1 MVRNMKI
8 EKISIDKIKPAKYN
22 PRKDLKPG
30 DPEYEHL
37 KRSIEEFTL
46 VEPLIWN
53 KRLGVLISG
62 HQRLKIL
69 LARGDKEVDVSVVDL
84 DENKEKALNVALN
97 KIQGA
102 WDKDKLKDLFETMVL
117 PDIQL
122 TGFSS
127 SEIDGLLTIPET
139 EFNIEDFIFDDVK
152 EPCWFV
158 IRADL
163 TEYPKLK
170 EHITNLKATGLVIED
185 SQNGPY

>member
-1 MVRNMKI
+1 MKI
-8 EKISIDKIKPAKYN
+8 EKISIDKIHPAKYN

-53 KRLGVLISG
+53 KRSGVLIGG

-97 KIQGA
+97 KIQGD
-102 WDKDKLKDLFETMVL
+102 WNIDLLL
-117 PDIQL
+117 PLLEDIKISGIDIEL
-122 TGFSS
+122 TGFNLDFMLSLKELNMIPG
-127 SEIDGLLTIPET
+127 SEPDYDESCA
-139 EFNIEDFIFDDVK
+139 DDVK
-152 EPCWFV
+152 LIKCPECGHEFPV
-158 IRADL
+158 
-163 TEYPKLK
+163 
-170 EHITNLKATGLVIED
+170 
-185 SQNGPY
+185 